1 MPQVEVV
8 GLPNSCVVVE
18 IDLDEI
24 PFFRC
29 QLRNASFTYNKGE
42 SISCDF
48 DLNRVLIATCFNK
61 CSRIVIFHHGLKEF
75 LEKCLM
81 QFQVYIWSI
90 AHRHNIYNY
99 LDQI

>member
-1 MPQVEVV
+1 
-8 GLPNSCVVVE
+8 
-18 IDLDEI
+18 
-24 PFFRC
+24 
-29 QLRNASFTYNKGE
+29 
-42 SISCDF
+42 
-48 DLNRVLIATCFNK
+48 
-61 CSRIVIFHHGLKEF
+61 